1 MKNNCENEKEIL
13 GVEPRTL
20 DLASDSSTTKPY
32 IQTRHRINWFNVSW
46 RIFFHLLAIN
56 YIYLIN

>member
-1 MKNNCENEKEIL
+1 MKNNWENEKEIL

-32 IQTRHRINWFNVSW
+32 IQTRYRIN
-46 RIFFHLLAIN
+46 
-56 YIYLIN
+56 